1 MPWRLLS
8 RLKSNNVQAVRL
20 ALQSVA
26 LTGALISRCS
36 SGRFLAGKMAT
47 CVTVVCHFQTVT
59 NNTRSYQSSAKADAD
74 DLLEKCWRGVLECLL
89 SKLSCDHFYPYQI
102 SIALAHATAA

>member
-8 RLKSNNVQAVRL
+8 RLKSSNVQAVRL

-36 SGRFLAGKMAT
+36 SGRCNMMYRWR
-47 CVTVVCHFQTVT
+47 HFQTVT
-59 NNTRSYQSSAKADAD
+59 H
-74 DLLEKCWRGVLECLL
+74 
-89 SKLSCDHFYPYQI
+89 SCG
-102 SIALAHATAA
+102 AR

>member
-26 LTGALISRCS
+26 LTGALIS
-36 SGRFLAGKMAT
+36 
-47 CVTVVCHFQTVT
+47 
-59 NNTRSYQSSAKADAD
+59 
-74 DLLEKCWRGVLECLL
+74 
-89 SKLSCDHFYPYQI
+89 
-102 SIALAHATAA
+102 